1 MDYLNYTYKKNVQ
14 CNYTGLDELYRNLRN
29 YPGLQ
34 RLKDFISYPYPISYN
49 YNDRGFRDHNWP
61 DDLSDVIWCVGDS
74 FTAGVGVPSKHR
86 WTNILQN
93 KLNKRCINLGID
105 GASNELIRN
114 ICLQILREYN
124 PKTLIPMWSFFH
136 RRHEDP
142 WNLIYNR
149 NNLNPTVDFKNFLNC
164 FGEVNV
170 NSFYCNTVHLLI
182 PPQPIELSHYINIFQ
197 TTTIDVG
204 RDGYHFDYKTA
215 EIYVDHI
222 LSKLT

>member
-1 MDYLNYTYKKNVQ
+1 MDYLNYTYKKNVR
-14 CNYTGLDELYRNLRN
+14 CNYTGLDSLFRNLRN
-29 YPGLQ
+29 TPGLQ
-34 RLKDFISYPYPISYN
+34 RMIDFLRYPYPISYS
-49 YNDRGFRDHNWP
+49 YNSHGFRDDEWP

-74 FTAGVGVPSKHR
+74 FTAGIGVPFDHR

-136 RRHEDP
+136 RRHEYP

-149 NNLNPTVDFKNFLNC
+149 NNLNPTVDFKNFKNC
-164 FGEVNV
+164 LGEVNI
-170 NSFYCNTVHLLI
+170 NSLCCNTVHLLI
-182 PPQPIELSHYINIFQ
+182 PPQPIELPHDINIFQ
-197 TTTIDVG
+197 TTILDVG
-204 RDGYHFDYKTA
+204 RDAYHFDYKTA